1 MQVRYQ
7 TALLPEL
14 VVAVPLGEVG
24 TRIIRKDFEVVNT
37 FFS

>member
-14 VVAVPLGEVG
+14 FAFPLGVG
-24 TRIIRKDFEVVNT
+24 GDSIRRDFEVVNT